1 MLVGLTAATVA
12 IARRR
17 RSPPNEPDPFLARQ
31 GRVTL
36 VLLAVVPVA
45 LAYPWQST
53 RDYVLLGVAAAV
65 VIGLFGFWR
74 GLYFTT
80 IARRGLAILRRRRR
94 IAEPATCTRTTVL
107 VWVGPPASDTNV
119 LPLTLIARYL
129 DRYGIRADTIRIT
142 SRVTA
147 SGDCRT
153 WVGLTVVA
161 DDNLAALQARS
172 ARIPCRDRAGRGAPA
187 RRPSARNRLGGWYGR
202 TRRDPSVGGCGFSRD
217 VARNA
222 AHRLGLR
229 CGISGQRQCRVARYV
244 ARDPVASGAGDL
256 DRAGD
261 RICRRVINPLHG
273 GRCLRIADRLAAW
286 RHRTGGR
293 PAPAT
298 RKPRASPDS
307 LGSAIHPPTRRAH
320 RCSCRPADPAALAYS
335 YRRRPPG
342 TADQRRQS
350 NMRPCRNT
358 VIRRR

>member
-1 MLVGLTAATVA
+1 MNPIPSWPG
-12 IARRR
+12 R
-17 RSPPNEPDPFLARQ
+17 

-94 IAEPATCTRTTVL
+94 IAEPATYTRTTVL

-161 DDNLAALQARS
+161 NDNLAALQARS
-172 ARIPCRDRAGRGAPA
+172 ARIPLQETAQVAARRLADHLREIGWEAGTAAPDEIPALVAADSRETWRGMRHTDSDYVAAYRVSADDELPDTLPAIRSRPAQETWTALEIAYAAGSSTRYTVAAACALRTDSRPGGTAPVAGLIPQHGNHVPALTALDPRSTRRLDGHTDAPA
-187 RRPSARNRLGGWYGR
+187 DLLTRLHWPTPTAG
-202 TRRDPSVGGCGFSRD
+202 
-217 VARNA
+217 
-222 AHRLGLR
+222 AHR
-229 CGISGQRQCRVARYV
+229 A
-244 ARDPVASGAGDL
+244 
-256 DRAGD
+256 
-261 RICRRVINPLHG
+261 PLTN
-273 GRCLRIADRLAAW
+273 AVS
-286 RHRTGGR
+286 RT
-293 PAPAT
+293 
-298 RKPRASPDS
+298 
-307 LGSAIHPPTRRAH
+307 
-320 RCSCRPADPAALAYS
+320 
-335 YRRRPPG
+335 
-342 TADQRRQS
+342 
-350 NMRPCRNT
+350 
-358 VIRRR
+358 

>member
-1 MLVGLTAATVA
+1 MNPIPSWPG
-12 IARRR
+12 R
-17 RSPPNEPDPFLARQ
+17 

-172 ARIPCRDRAGRGAPA
+172 ARIP
-187 RRPSARNRLGGWYGR
+187 
-202 TRRDPSVGGCGFSRD
+202 
-217 VARNA
+217 
-222 AHRLGLR
+222 
-229 CGISGQRQCRVARYV
+229 
-244 ARDPVASGAGDL
+244 
-256 DRAGD
+256 
-261 RICRRVINPLHG
+261 
-273 GRCLRIADRLAAW
+273 
-286 RHRTGGR
+286 
-293 PAPAT
+293 
-298 RKPRASPDS
+298 
-307 LGSAIHPPTRRAH
+307 
-320 RCSCRPADPAALAYS
+320 
-335 YRRRPPG
+335 
-342 TADQRRQS
+342 
-350 NMRPCRNT
+350 
-358 VIRRR
+358 

>member
-1 MLVGLTAATVA
+1 MNPIPSWPG
-12 IARRR
+12 R
-17 RSPPNEPDPFLARQ
+17 

-153 WVGLTVVA
+153 WVRLTVVA

-172 ARIPCRDRAGRGAPA
+172 ARIPCKRPRRSRRAGSPTICAKSVGRLVRPHPTRSQRWWLRILARRGAECGTPTRITLRHIGSA
-187 RRPSARNRLGGWYGR
+187 PMPSCPIRCPRSGRVRRRRPG
-202 TRRDPSVGGCGFSRD
+202 SR
-217 VARNA
+217 
-222 AHRLGLR
+222 
-229 CGISGQRQCRVARYV
+229 
-244 ARDPVASGAGDL
+244 
-256 DRAGD
+256 
-261 RICRRVINPLHG
+261 
-273 GRCLRIADRLAAW
+273 W
-286 RHRTGGR
+286 RSHMPPGHQ
-293 PAPAT
+293 PAT
-298 RKPRASPDS
+298 RWPLP
-307 LGSAIHPPTRRAH
+307 AH
-320 RCSCRPADPAALAYS
+320 CGPIGGLAAPHRWPACS
-335 YRRRPPG
+335 
-342 TADQRRQS
+342 
-350 NMRPCRNT
+350 RNT
-358 VIRRR
+358 ETTCQP